1 MSLFLVSFK
10 ISITTKYLPQY
21 IFNDKGEINN
31 SAVEKPSEAHLTR
44 RPRATAAVRARADV
58 VRASTRWAGEDGLGR
73 AVVFGPE
80 SASGTLGPNDL
91 SQSGPSAHSKSE
103 EGVEDPECL
112 GRRCRREKTEEKWR
126 PRAAWAPGAHEGVGG
141 KTSDPSLCCPLVLF
155 SSLPLD
161 SLFSWVCF
169 LPSLTVTLRCYSGVA
184 VGGGVWLP
192 PPLAV
197 GRPVP

>member
-91 SQSGPSAHSKSE
+91 SQSGRSAHSKSE
-103 EGVEDPECL
+103 EGVEDRECL
-112 GRRCRREKTEEKWR
+112 GRRCRREKTEETRR

-141 KTSDPSLCCPLVLF
+141 KTSEASLCCPW
-155 SSLPLD
+155 SSFP
-161 SLFSWVCF
+161 
-169 LPSLTVTLRCYSGVA
+169 PSLWTHCFRGSAFC
-184 VGGGVWLP
+184 P
-192 PPLAV
+192 H
-197 GRPVP
+197 